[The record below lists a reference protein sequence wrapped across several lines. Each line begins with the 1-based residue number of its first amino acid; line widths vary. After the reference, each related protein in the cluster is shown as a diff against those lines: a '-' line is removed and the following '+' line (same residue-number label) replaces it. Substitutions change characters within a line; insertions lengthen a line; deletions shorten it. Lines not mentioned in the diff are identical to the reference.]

1 MLLGFI
7 PLQYYYRLLGFIP
20 LQYYCR
26 QLLFSPLQYYTIT
39 RGSRP
44 DILSLVLSSSTI
56 FSLELSL
63 SPILRHLPWLYPAPI
78 LLYAPGDC
86 PSPVLLYSPCI
97 LSLSLSLSLSCSLSR
112 SLSFYSSV
120 LFRVLYFSIARSQAG
135 RHIIY
140 YNVTRPE
147 NIISTYGSGTYSTV
161 S

>member
-1 MLLGFI
+1 MFVPFKIRPQFITLVYPRSGITARYILFSIIPLYYSLLGFI
-7 PLQYYYRLLGFIP
+7 PLQYYYILLGFIQ

-26 QLLFSPLQYYTIT
+26 PLLFNPLQYYTIT

-44 DILSLVLSSSTI
+44 DILSLVLSSGTI

-97 LSLSLSLSLSCSLSR
+97 LSLSPALSPFIR
-112 SLSFYSSV
+112 
-120 LFRVLYFSIARSQAG
+120 RYFSG
-135 RHIIY
+135 Y
-140 YNVTRPE
+140 YIFP
-147 NIISTYGSGTYSTV
+147 
-161 S
+161 